1 MYLASSSPRIRARL
15 LSPRQAGMT
24 LVEIMVVI
32 TLIAS
37 LTAILAVN
45 ILGSS
50 EEAKVQQTGIVMGQ
64 IKGAL
69 ISFKQEYGRY
79 PSTGE
84 GLNALINPP
93 PKKSG
98 RSRAGGFLDNPESLK
113 DAWGND
119 LQYYAP
125 AREGGKDFEIVS
137 LGQDGSP
144 GGEKAKA
151 DFTNWNL

>member
-1 MYLASSSPRIRARL
+1 MYLRTASRTV
-15 LSPRQAGMT
+15 RQAGMT
-24 LVEIMVVI
+24 LIEIMVVI

-50 EEAKVQQTGIVMGQ
+50 EEAKVQQTGIVMSQ

-84 GLNALINPP
+84 GLSALINPP

-98 RSRAGGFLDNPESLK
+98 RARAGGFLDNPESLK

-125 AREGGKDFEIVS
+125 AREGGKDYEIVS

-151 DFTNWNL
+151 DFTNWTL

>member
-1 MYLASSSPRIRARL
+1 MYIASRQGGLFAAPQTI
-15 LSPRQAGMT
+15 RQAGMT

-69 ISFKQEYGRY
+69 VSFKQEYGRY
-79 PSTGE
+79 PTTGE

-93 PKKSG
+93 PKKNG
-98 RSRAGGFLDNPESLK
+98 RQRAGGFLDNPESLK

-125 AREGGKDFEIVS
+125 AREGGKDYEIVS

-144 GGEKAKA
+144 GGDAAKA
-151 DFTNWNL
+151 DFTNWQL